1 MIDWHSHILPAVDDG
16 SKDIKESLALLR
28 LLANQGCDI
37 CIATPHFFA
46 NDETVDKFLERRQT
60 AFESIQPVLF
70 KKAPRIYLGA
80 EVKYY
85 NGISRMQDLEKLKIQ
100 NTKNLLLEMPFS
112 KWTEYTLRELDELS
126 RTKSFK
132 IVLAHIERYLNF
144 QNADTFERL
153 LENGILMQA
162 NAGFFNGFSTRR
174 KAVSMLG
181 NSQIH
186 FIGSDCHN
194 NSSRQPQIGSAY
206 KIIEKKLGTE
216 FVNQFN
222 EYGHSVL
229 L

>member
-70 KKAPRIYLGA
+70 KKAPKIYLGA

-194 NSSRQPQIGSAY
+194 TSSRQPQIGSAY

-222 EYGHSVL
+222 EYGYSVL